1 MEGNIIHLR
10 TKTKE
15 DNLLCDLQYEYDLN
29 GNRTAKMGSMT
40 LLDALGNISL
50 QSRDYTIDMMG
61 EIVYY
66 QNYRESRKSVI
77 GMTYVEIVWKNVK
90 KRGRMKV
97 LEYND
102 SNHNS
107 FYLIELLNSMTKI
120 KENYYW
126 VIADLDLIPIFHSD
140 YSGIGNKEKT
150 RIVIN
155 LLKTIEK
162 NKIAILE
169 YKQLMQVLDDTL
181 SIRNAVIICLEKSY
195 EIDLDLFR
203 PTVESENKRMYD
215 SRAKYEIRILDGELF
230 FIITE

>member
-1 MEGNIIHLR
+1 
-10 TKTKE
+10 
-15 DNLLCDLQYEYDLN
+15 
-29 GNRTAKMGSMT
+29 MGSMA

-61 EIVYY
+61 EIA
-66 QNYRESRKSVI
+66 
-77 GMTYVEIVWKNVK
+77 WKNVK
-90 KRGRMKV
+90 ERGRMKV

-162 NKIAILE
+162 DKIAILE
-169 YKQLMQVLDDTL
+169 YKQ
-181 SIRNAVIICLEKSY
+181 
-195 EIDLDLFR
+195 
-203 PTVESENKRMYD
+203 
-215 SRAKYEIRILDGELF
+215 
-230 FIITE
+230 

>member
-10 TKTKE
+10 TKIKE

-29 GNRTAKMGSMT
+29 GKRTAKMGSMT

-61 EIVYY
+61 EIA
-66 QNYRESRKSVI
+66 
-77 GMTYVEIVWKNVK
+77 WKNVK
-90 KRGRMKV
+90 ERELMKV

-140 YSGIGNKEKT
+140 YSGIGNKEKP

-162 NKIAILE
+162 DKIAILE

-203 PTVESENKRMYD
+203 PTVESENKKMYD